1 LAVTAFT
8 RHNIDQT
15 TAITGN
21 TGLNLVVLNLML
33 LSMNSTEPVRPR
45 CYTATDLEGARQAL
59 SRLLPVAESDAPW
72 RALDYAFQQL
82 GATPVFAHSVGTALI
97 VAELRVGADAV
108 TAALLFDCLE
118 EVPTV
123 LEQFGSTAKLA
134 QGVAAMARIETLA
147 TSSTDKSIEPHA
159 HLEALR
165 QMVLAMVEDIR
176 VVLIKLAERTHA
188 LRCAASSDETTRQAL
203 GQQARELFSPLAN
216 RLGVWQ
222 IKWEMED
229 WAFRYLEPD
238 TYKTIATQLDEKRAD
253 RETYIKDIITLLESE
268 MALHGIVGE
277 VTGRPKHIASIV
289 NKMRRKHL
297 PFDQLYDIRAV
308 RVLVKNEIDCYTV
321 LGLVHNLWQ
330 PIPSEF
336 DDYIAQPKGNDYRSL
351 HTAVIGPNAHAL
363 EVQIRTFDMHGHAEL
378 GVAAHWRYKEGGKQ
392 SPQYEE
398 KIAWLRRILEWK
410 DDVADSSEF
419 TEQFKTE
426 LFHDQVYV
434 LTPQGRVIALDRGAT
449 PVDFAYALH
458 SDLGH
463 RCRGAKVNGAM
474 VSLSTPLENGQRV
487 EIVTVK
493 EGAPSR
499 DWLNPA
505 LGYLATHRARSKVR
519 AWFRQRD
526 VGEQIG
532 LGKSLLEKEL
542 KRLGLSDINQD
553 KLAQRLKFNKVEEFL
568 AALGRGDIGQR
579 DLINALHEP
588 GKTAPA
594 LAPTV
599 KPKSR
604 LKSSANPVFIPGL
617 GDVPLTMARCCK
629 PQPPDAL
636 LAYTTVGRGVTVH
649 RADCAALKRS
659 NPARILPAEWVT
671 EAGAAFE
678 VDIRLKAFDR
688 QGLLRDI
695 SDVIAKDKL
704 DVLRVNTESRGE
716 YATMQITVRIKELQ
730 QLSKLL
736 VRLQHVQNVIE
747 VGRG

>member
-1 LAVTAFT
+1 MHSTDTA
-8 RHNIDQT
+8 
-15 TAITGN
+15 
-21 TGLNLVVLNLML
+21 
-33 LSMNSTEPVRPR
+33 RPR
-45 CYTATDLEGARQAL
+45 CHDAQDLEAARQAL
-59 SRLLPVAESDAPW
+59 ARVLPVAENDAPW
-72 RALDYAFQQL
+72 QALDYAWQQL

-108 TAALLFDCLE
+108 AAALLFQCLDDAPE
-118 EVPTV
+118 FLT
-123 LEQFGSTAKLA
+123 QFGSAAKLA
-134 QGVAAMARIETLA
+134 QGVVAMARIETLA
-147 TSSTDKSIEPHA
+147 TSSTDKSIDPHT

-165 QMVLAMVEDIR
+165 QMVLAMVEDVR

-188 LRCAASSDETTRQAL
+188 LRCAASPRANETQTEAVNEATRQAL
-203 GQQARELFSPLAN
+203 GQQARELFAPLAN

-229 WAFRYLEPD
+229 WAFRYLEPE
-238 TYKTIATQLDEKRAD
+238 TYKTIATQLDEKRGD
-253 RETYIKDIITLLESE
+253 RETYIKDIIAQLESE
-268 MALHGIVGE
+268 MALHGIVGQI
-277 VTGRPKHIASIV
+277 TGRPKHIASIV
-289 NKMRRKHL
+289 NKMRRKHV

-351 HTAVIGPNAHAL
+351 HTAVIGPKDHAL

-398 KIAWLRRILEWK
+398 KIAWLRRILDWK

-458 SDLGH
+458 TDLGH
-463 RCRGAKVNGAM
+463 RCRGAKINGAM
-474 VSLSTPLENGQRV
+474 ATLSTPLENGQRV
-487 EIVTVK
+487 EVITAK
-493 EGAPSR
+493 EGVPSR

-526 VGEQIG
+526 VGEQVG
-532 LGKSLLEKEL
+532 MGKSLLEKEL
-542 KRLGLSDINQD
+542 KRLGLNDINHE
-553 KLAQRLKFNKVEEFL
+553 KLAQRLKFGKVEEFL
-568 AALGRGDIGQR
+568 AALGRGDIGHR
-579 DLINALHEP
+579 ELINGLQEP
-588 GKTAPA
+588 GKPSPA
-594 LAPTV
+594 LAPTA
-599 KPKSR
+599 KPR
-604 LKSSANPVFIPGL
+604 VQKSSANPVSIPGL

-629 PQPPDAL
+629 PRPPEAL
-636 LAYTTVGRGVTVH
+636 TAYTTVGRGVTVH

-704 DVLRVNTESRGE
+704 DVLRVNTQSRGE
-716 YATMQITVRIKELQ
+716 YASMQITVRIKELQ

-736 VRLQHVQNVIE
+736 VRLQHVPNVIE
-747 VGRG
+747 VKRD

>member
-1 LAVTAFT
+1 
-8 RHNIDQT
+8 
-15 TAITGN
+15 
-21 TGLNLVVLNLML
+21 
-33 LSMNSTEPVRPR
+33 MNSTDTARPR
-45 CYTATDLEGARQAL
+45 CHDATDLESARQAL
-59 SRLLPVAESDAPW
+59 ARLLPVAENDAPW
-72 RALDYAFQQL
+72 RALNYAHQQL
-82 GATPVFAHSVGTALI
+82 GATRAFAHSVGTALI
-97 VAELRVGADAV
+97 VAELRVGADAIV
-108 TAALLFDCLE
+108 AALLFDCLDDA
-118 EVPTV
+118 PSV
-123 LEQFGSTAKLA
+123 LEQFGSAAKLA
-134 QGVAAMARIETLA
+134 QGVAAMARIEALA
-147 TSSTDKSIEPHA
+147 TSATDKSVDTHA
-159 HLEALR
+159 QLEALR

-188 LRCAASSDETTRQAL
+188 LRCAASADAPTRQAL
-203 GQQARELFSPLAN
+203 GQQARELFAPLAN

-229 WAFRYLEPD
+229 WAFRYLEPE
-238 TYKTIATQLDEKRAD
+238 TYKTIATQLDEKRGD
-253 RETYIKDIITLLESE
+253 RELYINDIIAQLESE
-268 MALHGIVGE
+268 MALHGVQGE

-351 HTAVIGPNAHAL
+351 HTAVIGPKDHAL

-410 DDVADSSEF
+410 DDVADSGEF

-458 SDLGH
+458 TDLGH
-463 RCRGAKVNGAM
+463 RCRGAKINGAM

-487 EIVTVK
+487 EVVTAK

-526 VGEQIG
+526 VGEQVG

-542 KRLGLSDINQD
+542 KRLGLGDTNLE
-553 KLAQRLKFNKVEEFL
+553 KLAQRLKFGKVEEFL

-579 DLINALHEP
+579 ELINGLHEP
-588 GKTAPA
+588 GKPA
-594 LAPTV
+594 SVLAPTA
-599 KPKSR
+599 KPRNRPKS
-604 LKSSANPVFIPGL
+604 SSNPVSIPGV

-636 LAYTTVGRGVTVH
+636 MAYTTVGRGVTVH
-649 RADCAALKRS
+649 RADCAALKRA
-659 NPARILPAEWVT
+659 NPARMLPAEWVS
-671 EAGAAFE
+671 EPGAAFE

-695 SDVIAKDKL
+695 SDVIAKDKI

-716 YATMQITVRIKELQ
+716 YANMQITVRIKELQ

-747 VGRG
+747 VGR